1 MALARYGAGIVQ
13 LSGSIGGTT
22 FARNRSGN
30 YARARTTPV
39 NPASSRQEEVRAII
53 AALSDRWSNTVTAVQ
68 RTAWNLYAS
77 SVAMKNRLGEVI
89 FLSGYN
95 HYLRSNSILKLIGET
110 EIDDGPVVFELPEHD
125 PLFSFTASEASQSI
139 SYVFDPDL
147 DWATEDGA
155 FLVKFQ
161 GMPQNPQRNFFAGPW
176 RYHGSITGAVTP
188 PSSPDEETLPPFA
201 IAEGQAQWCYA
212 RIIRADGRLSEPF
225 VTGPTLVGT

>member
-1 MALARYGAGIVQ
+1 MALVRYGAGVVQ
-13 LSGSIGGTT
+13 MSGSIAGTT
-22 FARNRSGN
+22 FARNKSGN

-39 NPASSRQEEVRAII
+39 NPSSDRQESVRASI

-110 EIDDGPVVFELPEHD
+110 EIDAGPVIFELPEQD
-125 PLFSFTASEASQSI
+125 PLFAFTASEAAQTI
-139 SYVFDPDL
+139 DYVFDPAL
-147 DWATEDGA
+147 DWANEVGG

-161 GMPQNPQRNFFAGPW
+161 GKPQNAQRNFFAGPW
-176 RYHGSITGAVTP
+176 RHHGTIDGAAEP
-188 PSSPDEETLPPFA
+188 PSSPDSEDTPPFA
-201 IAEGQAQWCYA
+201 IAEGQGQWCYG
-212 RIIRADGRLSEPF
+212 RILRADGRLSEPF
-225 VTGPTLVGT
+225 VAGPTLVGA